1 MDEGNNDPRDWH
13 KANGQFELC
22 NGYGFR
28 GGRARAEKLSPER
41 RREIAAMGFQALAD
55 KYFKG
60 DRRKCRDWLVDA
72 GILTQL
78 FGREYMRRTH
88 PLPDPGSD

>member
-55 KYFKG
+55 KHFKG
-60 DRRKCRDWLVDA
+60 NRQEAKEWLFYA
-72 GILTQL
+72 GVLTQL
-78 FGREYMRRTH
+78 FGREHMRRTH
-88 PLPDPGSD
+88 PLPGAESD